1 MLTTGDKLPNVTL
14 EDDAGKRV
22 KTSDLLGGMLVLY
35 FYPKD
40 DTPGCTSEAS
50 QFRDLLARFKRRK
63 VRVVGVSR
71 DSVASHQK
79 FKKKYSLTFP
89 LLSDVDSKLCN
100 AFGVI
105 VEKSNYGKTY
115 LGVQRST
122 FLIDEKGKIV
132 NVWPSVKA
140 DGHAQ
145 EVLDYLTDRPS
156 QQKSSQR

>member
-1 MLTTGDKLPNVTL
+1 MLTEGDTMPNVTV

-22 KTSDLLGGMLVLY
+22 KTKDLLDGSLLLY

-40 DTPGCTSEAS
+40 DTPGCTNEAS
-50 QFRDLLARFKRRK
+50 QFRDLLARFKRKK

-79 FKKKYSLTFP
+79 FKKKYSLTFE
-89 LLSDVDSKLCN
+89 LLSDVDSKLCD

-115 LGVQRST
+115 MGIQRST
-122 FLIDEKGKIV
+122 FLIDAKGKIV
-132 NVWPSVKA
+132 KVWPKVTA
-140 DGHAQ
+140 DGHAE
-145 EVLDYLTDRPS
+145 EVLEYLST
-156 QQKSSQR
+156 

>member
-1 MLTTGDKLPNVTL
+1 MLSTGDTLPNVTL
-14 EDDAGKRV
+14 EDDTGKRI
-22 KTSDLLGGMLVLY
+22 KTPELLGGRLVLY

-40 DTPGCTSEAS
+40 DTPGCTNEAS
-50 QFRDLLARFKRRK
+50 QFRDLLARFKRK
-63 VRVVGVSR
+63 HVRVVGVSR

-79 FKKKYSLTFP
+79 FKKKYGLTFP
-89 LLSDVDSKLCN
+89 LLSDVDSKLCH

-132 NVWPSVKA
+132 HVWPNVKA
-140 DGHAQ
+140 DGHAE
-145 EVLDYLTDRPS
+145 EVLGYIS
-156 QQKSSQR
+156 EA

>member
-1 MLTTGDKLPNVTL
+1 MLTEGDTMPNVTV

-22 KTSDLLGGMLVLY
+22 KTKDLLDGSLLLY

-40 DTPGCTSEAS
+40 DTPGCTNEAS
-50 QFRDLLARFKRRK
+50 QFRDLLARLKRKK

-79 FKKKYSLTFP
+79 FKKKYSLTFE
-89 LLSDVDSKLCN
+89 LLSDVDSKLCD

-115 LGVQRST
+115 MGIQRST
-122 FLIDEKGKIV
+122 FLIDAKGKIV
-132 NVWPSVKA
+132 KVWPKVTA
-140 DGHAQ
+140 DGHAE
-145 EVLDYLTDRPS
+145 EVLEYLST
-156 QQKSSQR
+156 